1 MASESE
7 DTRRQFLRAAY
18 AVAERKG
25 GPSAS
30 VHLHEVAKEMEL
42 KDPGRDE
49 DVRNELTS
57 TVLELQEEGD
67 VEGWSP
73 TNARFRLT
81 SQGAS
86 KAEWSSAL
94 EAGTGAKPSRSGD
107 ARDSTPL

>member
-7 DTRRQFLRAAY
+7 DRRRQLLRAAY
-18 AVAERKG
+18 EVAAPKG

-30 VHLHEVAKEMEL
+30 VHLHEVAKEMDL

-57 TVLELQEEGD
+57 MVIDLQKEGD

-86 KAEWSSAL
+86 KAE
-94 EAGTGAKPSRSGD
+94 GG
-107 ARDSTPL
+107 